1 MNSEKKTFNSLLKSM
16 EERRHPCEVG
26 RHDIF
31 STPIHIIKVDLDKLK
46 VPYQEE
52 SFAPTFESQLETTFA
67 VQKTP
72 KETFDYLNSIIGPV
86 LNTMKDKFRKMRFEN
101 VWRNRYKE
109 TDFQAIHIHPD
120 SQWSFIIYEDVYSK
134 TVFQHPAMYLIQN
147 QCHCHASKD
156 NDIHYAPHIPPGHMI
171 LFPSWIGHHV
181 LPGNVGHTIAGN
193 ICLEEN

>member
-1 MNSEKKTFNSLLKSM
+1 MKRVDKFATPFFII
-16 EERRHPCEVG
+16 PV
-26 RHDIF
+26 DI
-31 STPIHIIKVDLDKLK
+31 DKIV
-46 VPYQEE
+46 VPYQPDD
-52 SFAPTFESQLETTFA
+52 FRPTFESGLDTTFTRQEVPA
-67 VQKTP
+67 
-72 KETFDYLNSIIGPV
+72 ETYAYLKSVIGPV
-86 LNTMKDKFRKMRFEN
+86 LNSMKDPWKTMKFIDL
-101 VWRNRYKE
+101 WRNRYVK
-109 TDFQAIHIHPD
+109 TDYQSAHIHPH

-147 QCHCHASKD
+147 QCHSHASKD